1 LREERTGFGYGGRM
15 ALKRFSLRGRSL
27 KTGRFIPLKPVRRR
41 RSTSIIER
49 IPIPGRKR
57 R

>member
-1 LREERTGFGYGGRM
+1 M

-27 KTGRFIPLKPVRRR
+27 KTGRFIPLKAVRRR